1 MAGACGKENKK
12 TNLSSFSCLA
22 LHFTRLEQAGNLIIS
37 VHSYSEVNENIDSGN
52 FVFEIF
58 ALRGTAYIDIRV
70 IKFMI

>member
-1 MAGACGKENKK
+1 MAGGCRKENKK
-12 TNLSSFSCLA
+12 TNLSFSCLA
-22 LHFTRLEQAGNLIIS
+22 LHFTRLEEAGNLIIS
-37 VHSYSEVNENIDSGN
+37 VHSYSGVNENIDSGN

>member
-1 MAGACGKENKK
+1 MVGACRKEDK
-12 TNLSSFSCLA
+12 TNLSSFACLV
-22 LHFTRLEQAGNLIIS
+22 LHFTRLGQAGILIII
-37 VHSYSEVNENIDSGN
+37 VHSYSGVNEKIDSGN